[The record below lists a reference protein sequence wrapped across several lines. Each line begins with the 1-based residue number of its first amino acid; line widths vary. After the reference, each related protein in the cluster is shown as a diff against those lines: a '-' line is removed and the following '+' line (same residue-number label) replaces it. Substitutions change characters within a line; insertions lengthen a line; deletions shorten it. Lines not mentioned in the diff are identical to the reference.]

1 MIFIILNRT
10 HFLHSRSPFCVRH
23 MNCESRR
30 KSEGNVEKIKKMKG
44 KFSSFF
50 FPLSFFSAV
59 KRCSIFRNKKLLLCF
74 SNMKDNWTL
83 FSECIDFRPK
93 LLVIPQSILLAS
105 QEEIPFLV
113 SIKSSSTISPGNFNR
128 LYTTLMSFLCP
139 RGLRKKV
146 ERERR
151 KTTISFHD
159 FELNFS
165 IFFFREPLQRRVMVD
180 DSWGEILHSSTS
192 SATARSQ

>member
-30 KSEGNVEKIKKMKG
+30 KSEGNMEKIKKMKG

-50 FPLSFFSAV
+50 FPRLFCAA

-93 LLVIPQSILLAS
+93 LLVIPQSILLLTS

-113 SIKSSSTISPGNFNR
+113 SIKSSSTIFRGNSNR

-139 RGLRKKV
+139 RGLWKKV
-146 ERERR
+146 ERERGE
-151 KTTISFHD
+151 K
-159 FELNFS
+159 
-165 IFFFREPLQRRVMVD
+165 QR
-180 DSWGEILHSSTS
+180 
-192 SATARSQ
+192 